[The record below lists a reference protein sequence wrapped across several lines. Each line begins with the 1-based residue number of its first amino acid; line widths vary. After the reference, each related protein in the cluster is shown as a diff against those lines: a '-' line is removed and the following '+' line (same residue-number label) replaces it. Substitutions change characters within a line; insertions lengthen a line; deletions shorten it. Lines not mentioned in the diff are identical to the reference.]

1 MYGFATN
8 ETDDL
13 MPLSISLAHRL
24 IRKLEEV
31 RHNNVL
37 GYLLPDAKAQV
48 TIEFENDKPKRVD
61 TIVISNQ
68 HRETVSLEK
77 LQKDILEVVIKP
89 VV

>member
-8 ETDDL
+8 ETEDL

-31 RHNNVL
+31 RHDNTL
-37 GYLLPDAKAQV
+37 DYLLPDAKAQV
-48 TIEFENDKPKRVD
+48 TIEFENHIPKRVD

-68 HRETVSLEK
+68 HRERISLDE
-77 LQKDILEVVIKP
+77 LQKDILEKVIKP